1 MGAQVIEG
9 MAHLADESEA
19 EMRLLTH
26 LVSSA
31 VCFHGTL
38 GQEQID
44 EILELAVTPWAT
56 SDLTGQPIQN

>member
-9 MAHLADESEA
+9 MPHLADESEA

-38 GQEQID
+38 AQEQID
-44 EILELAVTPWAT
+44 EILELTVPF
-56 SDLTGQPIQN
+56 SLPGLTGQPIQN